1 MFYFVLI
8 SLWMSVLGLEPASK
22 VVADRYAVY
31 WNRTNARWVSYL
43 RSWYTKT
50 PFHFCHSEA
59 PQSAEYRAKYNAAAN
74 WTGSSS
80 RQDRLNKFH
89 WWYNSHK
96 LHCKGELLTKCA
108 IDSRQRYFTVNSMAK
123 LYEGMTRNGAR
134 NCENKWSANCYKIC
148 TYSLSVVEV
157 NTKNHTNKLISL
169 YSFSYIYIYVCVCV
183 YVCMYKAYICF
194 LMPMF
199 FCFFTSFQ

>member
-59 PQSAEYRAKYNAAAN
+59 PQSADIGRNITRLRTEQVRQAVRIVWTSFTDDTTVTSYIVRAK
-74 WTGSSS
+74 
-80 RQDRLNKFH
+80 
-89 WWYNSHK
+89 
-96 LHCKGELLTKCA
+96 LLTKCA

-169 YSFSYIYIYVCVCV
+169 YSFSYIYICVCVCV
-183 YVCMYKAYICF
+183 CMYV
-194 LMPMF
+194 
-199 FCFFTSFQ
+199 

>member
-1 MFYFVLI
+1 MFILCW
-8 SLWMSVLGLEPASK
+8 SACGCLCWA
-22 VVADRYAVY
+22 
-31 WNRTNARWVSYL
+31 WNRRLRLWRIATLSTGTEQTQGELVTCAVDILKRRFTSVIQKHHSPQNIGRNITRLRTEQVRQAVRIVWTSFTDDTTVTSYIV
-43 RSWYTKT
+43 
-50 PFHFCHSEA
+50 
-59 PQSAEYRAKYNAAAN
+59 RAK
-74 WTGSSS
+74 
-80 RQDRLNKFH
+80 
-89 WWYNSHK
+89 
-96 LHCKGELLTKCA
+96 LLTKCA

-169 YSFSYIYIYVCVCV
+169 YSFSYIYIYIYVCV

>member
-1 MFYFVLI
+1 MPQVEMFYFVLI

-43 RSWYTKT
+43 RIWYTKT

-96 LHCKGELLTKCA
+96 LHCKGETSNKMRDRLSTALFY
-108 IDSRQRYFTVNSMAK
+108 SK
-123 LYEGMTRNGAR
+123 LYGKTIWRYDKKRRSELRKLKKIEAR
-134 NCENKWSANCYKIC
+134 IVIK
-148 TYSLSVVEV
+148 
-157 NTKNHTNKLISL
+157 
-169 YSFSYIYIYVCVCV
+169 YVAC
-183 YVCMYKAYICF
+183 
-194 LMPMF
+194 LL
-199 FCFFTSFQ
+199 